1 MRTHRIACSILVV
14 ASLAL
19 VVSVPVWSKGK
30 KAKPRV
36 YISESQSWE
45 VKGGVG
51 GASVGKGIGGF
62 GGKFGGGA
70 RPQTAEIIKTFHK
83 KCGNCIVTMKEER
96 ADYVVILE
104 HEGGKDLLRKD
115 NKFVVF
121 RADGDAIKSGSTRS
135 LGSAVKKACSALMGD
150 WKDSR
155 DEEEK
160 KK

>member
-1 MRTHRIACSILVV
+1 MRTYRIACSILVV

-19 VVSVPVWSKGK
+19 VASVPVWSKGK

-36 YISESQSWE
+36 FIKESQSWE
-45 VKGGVG
+45 MEGGGG
-51 GASVGKGIGGF
+51 GASVGDGIGAF

-83 KCGNCIVTMKEER
+83 RCGDCLVTMKEER
-96 ADYVVILE
+96 ADFVVILE

-115 NKFVVF
+115 NKYVVF
-121 RADGDAIKSGSTRS
+121 REDGDAIKSGSTRS
-135 LGSAVKKACSALMGD
+135 LGNAVKEACRALMRD

-155 DEEEK
+155 EEEK
-160 KK
+160 K